1 MANFLKLNLST
12 LEIVLSLLIVLYLV
26 FQMKT
31 PSSFA
36 NFINHPMGMLVIVVL
51 TIYLFLNVHPIL
63 GILLIIA
70 AYELIRRSSSKT
82 VKHVRFEEPT
92 QTKKDTD
99 MQKMNPPKKTS
110 LEEDVI
116 SKMGPI
122 KKSTQ
127 YTNSSYKPVSQDI
140 HSALVLK

>member
-26 FQMKT
+26 FQMRT
-31 PSSFA
+31 PTNVA
-36 NFINHPMGMLVIVVL
+36 KLINHPIGMLVIIVL

-70 AYELIRRSSSKT
+70 AYELIRRSSNKT

-92 QTKKDTD
+92 QNKKDSD
-99 MQKMNPPKKTS
+99 MQKMNPPKQTS

-127 YTNSSYKPVSQDI
+127 YANSSYKPVSQDT

>member
-36 NFINHPMGMLVIVVL
+36 NLINHPMGMLVIVVL

-70 AYELIRRSSSKT
+70 AYELIRRSSSKK
-82 VKHVRFEEPT
+82 VKHKKIPRFF
-92 QTKKDTD
+92 
-99 MQKMNPPKKTS
+99 NFC
-110 LEEDVI
+110 
-116 SKMGPI
+116 I
-122 KKSTQ
+122 KKRHHWKKMLLVKWDQSKNQ
-127 YTNSSYKPVSQDI
+127 LNIQMHHI
-140 HSALVLK
+140 NQSAKTFIPLLF